1 MAFLRYE
8 LRTTD
13 VESARA
19 FYAEVLGPELWRHRE
34 LTVVPLPE
42 RAAALGAPSHW
53 LGHAAIPD
61 VSATVARMVSL
72 GGQLLGPPLP
82 PAPSRAVLRDPLGA
96 VLAVTS
102 EPAPTGPSDVV
113 VFEQLHTTDVARA
126 SAVYAALFGWRSPA
140 IADTAHL
147 PGVHPHWM
155 FHFRVDDLDAALAK
169 VLALG
174 GKALEPMTTPTGHLV
189 AACEDP
195 QGAAFALTQP
205 RDAV

>member
-1 MAFLRYE
+1 MGFLRYE

-13 VESARA
+13 VEAARA
-19 FYAEVLGPELWRHRE
+19 FYADLLGPERWSHRE
-34 LTVVPLPE
+34 LSVIPLPE
-42 RAAALGAPSHW
+42 RAAAMGAPSHW
-53 LGHAAIPD
+53 LGHAAVPD
-61 VSATVARMVSL
+61 VSAAVAKMVSL

-102 EPAPTGPSDVV
+102 ESAPAAPSEVV
-113 VFEQLHTTDVARA
+113 VFEQLHTTDVPRA
-126 SAVYAALFGWRSPA
+126 SAVYAALFGWTSPA
-140 IADTAHL
+140 IADTARR

-155 FHFRVDDLDAALAK
+155 FHFRVDDLDASLAK
-169 VLALG
+169 VRALG

-195 QGAAFALTQP
+195 QGAAFALTQT
-205 RDAV
+205 RDGA